1 MTVEQRPSLTQ
12 RLKNIFI
19 GSPRKLDSKLFHN
32 ISLIAFFAWVG
43 LGADGLSS
51 SCYGP
56 EEAFRMLQGHP
67 YLGVFVALGTIVT
80 VFVIGASY
88 SQIIELFPTG
98 GGGYIVAS
106 KLISPKFGMISG
118 CALLI
123 DYALTITVSIVAGAN
138 AIFSFLPLELQSYKL
153 AFAVACILVLTLLNL
168 RGVKESVIIL
178 APIFLIFL
186 VTHAFLI
193 IYMIYAQPTG
203 LSAVVDSVNADVR
216 SASAELGF
224 LGMILVVL
232 RAFTMGAGTYTGL
245 EAVSNGLPILRD
257 PKVKTAK
264 RTMHYMQVSL
274 AFTAG
279 GLLLAYALYSVVPQ
293 AGKTFNAILF
303 ENATAGW
310 SGNAGYYFVV
320 IALLSE
326 AALLFVAAQAG
337 FLDGPR
343 ILANMALDSW
353 VPRRFALLSDRF
365 VNQNGILIMGGA
377 ALALMLIAGGSI
389 QFLIVLYSINVFVT
403 FFLSKLGVTN
413 YFWSIRHLKVKQWL
427 RKFLVVLLGLILT
440 AFILVS
446 VVFIKFGEGGWLTIV
461 VTGTAIAMAVII
473 KRHYTSTAKLIKKLD
488 DTITEKTA
496 LPPKCIAEIAKNLTD
511 SQKYDP
517 SAKTAVLIVNE
528 FSGMGLHTLASV
540 IRMFGDSFRNFVFI
554 NVGIVDT
561 EHFKG
566 ADEVEH
572 FKNQVKGEVEKYVNL
587 MQRQGYYAE
596 GISSLAV
603 DVVDEVAAKIAPKLI
618 ERFPNSVFFGGQVV
632 FHKPTLLSRLLY
644 NYRIFAMQRR
654 LYQDGVPFV
663 IIPINV

>member
-1 MTVEQRPSLTQ
+1 MTRPKPSLTQ

-19 GSPRKLDSKLFHN
+19 GSPRKLDSKIFHK

-67 YLGVFVALGTIVT
+67 YLGVFVALATMIT

-88 SQIIELFPTG
+88 SQIVELFPTG

-106 KLISPKFGMISG
+106 KLVSPKVGMISG

-123 DYALTITVSIVAGAN
+123 DYALTITVSIAAGAA

-153 AFAVACILVLTLLNL
+153 AFAMAAVIVLTLMNL
-168 RGVKESVIIL
+168 RGVKESVLTL
-178 APIFLIFL
+178 APIFLTFI
-186 VTHAFLI
+186 VTHVFLI
-193 IYMIYAQPTG
+193 IYVLHSQ
-203 LSAVVDSVNADVR
+203 SAGVSTVVDAVHADIQ

-224 LGMILVVL
+224 VGMLLLIL

-245 EAVSNGLPILRD
+245 EAVSNGLPILRE
-257 PKVKTAK
+257 PRVKTAK

-279 GLLLAYALYSVVPQ
+279 GLLLAYAMYAVGPQ

-303 ENATAGW
+303 EDATASW
-310 SGNAGYYFVV
+310 SGNTGHYFVI
-320 IALLSE
+320 IALIAE
-326 AALLFVAAQAG
+326 AALLFVGAQAG

-343 ILANMALDSW
+343 ILSNMALDSW

-389 QFLIVLYSINVFVT
+389 SFLIVLYSINVFVT
-403 FFLSKLGVTN
+403 FTLSNLGVTN
-413 YFWSIRHLKVKQWL
+413 YFWSIRRLKVKQWL
-427 RKFLVVLLGLILT
+427 KKFLVALLGLSLT

-446 VVFIKFGEGGWLTIV
+446 VLLIKFSEGGWLTIL
-461 VTGTAIAMAVII
+461 VTGATIAVAIII
-473 KRHYTSTAKLIKKLD
+473 KRHYMSTAKLIEKLD
-488 DTITEKTA
+488 DTIMERTPSIPKSITEATKNITASKTF
-496 LPPKCIAEIAKNLTD
+496 
-511 SQKYDP
+511 DP
-517 SAKTAVLIVNE
+517 NAKTAVLIVNE
-528 FSGMGLHTLASV
+528 FNGMGLHALANI
-540 IRMFGDSFRNFVFI
+540 IRMFGNGFRNFIFI
-554 NVGIVDT
+554 NIGIVDT

-566 ADEVEH
+566 ADEVEQ
-572 FKNQVKGEVEKYVNL
+572 FQKQVKEGVEKYVNL
-587 MQRQGYYAE
+587 MRRNGYYAE

-603 DVVDEVAAKIAPKLI
+603 DIVDEVSTKIAPKVV
-618 ERFPNSVFFGGQVV
+618 ERFPNSVFFGGQIV
-632 FHKPTLLSRLLY
+632 FPNPTLLSRLLY

-663 IIPINV
+663 IIPIHV